1 MSEIQDR
8 SRASRAA
15 LEYPFTAEQLAVR
28 EHARQFAASELEP
41 RAEEFDT
48 SDLFSFE
55 LHELLARSGLLAHF
69 VPVEYGGE
77 GLSVTNICLIREQ
90 LARACPSADEQFS
103 SQGLAIQ
110 AVVLFG
116 SDEQKRAYLGGLMD
130 GTRIFAFCLS
140 EPGAGSDVGG
150 IETVAV
156 EDGDHY
162 RLNGTKRFIFA
173 PESATTLILFA
184 KTDPELGKR
193 GISAFIVD
201 QPLDGVDYEPYPLLK
216 PAPHS
221 EVYLRDCRVPA
232 TGMIGQRGAGIR
244 VALSNLDRLR
254 PSVGAASVG
263 MADAALQTAIG
274 YARDRRAFGGRL
286 SDLQAVRFRLAQAA
300 AELDAARLIVYAAAA
315 NADGDAVDVAASSG
329 KAKLIATETAWNVID
344 TAIQVHGGAGLA
356 RGSVTERMLKA
367 SRATRIYE
375 GSSEVMQLV
384 IARSLFPRRAAAG

>member
-1 MSEIQDR
+1 
-8 SRASRAA
+8 
-15 LEYPFTAEQLAVR
+15 
-28 EHARQFAASELEP
+28 
-41 RAEEFDT
+41 
-48 SDLFSFE
+48 
-55 LHELLARSGLLAHF
+55 
-69 VPVEYGGE
+69 
-77 GLSVTNICLIREQ
+77 
-90 LARACPSADEQFS
+90 
-103 SQGLAIQ
+103 
-110 AVVLFG
+110 VLFG
-116 SDEQKRAYLGGLMD
+116 SDEQKRASLGGLMD
-130 GTRIFAFCLS
+130 GSRIFAFCLS

-150 IETVAV
+150 IETVAA

-162 RLNGTKRFIFA
+162 VLNGTKRFIFA
-173 PESATTLILFA
+173 PEAATTLILFA

-201 QPLDGVDYEPYPLLK
+201 QPLDGIESKPYPLLK

-232 TGMIGQRGAGIR
+232 DAMIGQRGAGIR

-263 MADAALQTAIG
+263 MADAALQTAIA

-286 SDLQAVRFRLAQAA
+286 ADLQAVRFRLAQAA
-300 AELDAARLIVYAAAA
+300 ADLDAARLIVYA
-315 NADGDAVDVAASSG
+315 
-329 KAKLIATETAWNVID
+329 ATETAWNVID
-344 TAIQVHGGAGLA
+344 TAIQIHGGAGLV

-384 IARSLFPRRAAAG
+384 IARSLFPRNGAAAAG